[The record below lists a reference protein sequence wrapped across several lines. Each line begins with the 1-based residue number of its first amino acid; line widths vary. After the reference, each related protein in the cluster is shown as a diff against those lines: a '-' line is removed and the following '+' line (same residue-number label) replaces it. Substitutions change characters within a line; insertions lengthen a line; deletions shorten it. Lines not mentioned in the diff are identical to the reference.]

1 MPASHSGYIVRS
13 RATNSEHTYR
23 FQRSAERRAVLFFL
37 QIRDENWGGEFLD
50 VPEGM
55 EIVDR
60 SVFRLVQ
67 VTLFNINSRNVLS
80 PVFVYVTLA

>member
-1 MPASHSGYIVRS
+1 M
-13 RATNSEHTYR
+13 
-23 FQRSAERRAVLFFL
+23 FFL
-37 QIRDENWGGEFLD
+37 QIKDENWGGEFL
-50 VPEGM
+50 EGM